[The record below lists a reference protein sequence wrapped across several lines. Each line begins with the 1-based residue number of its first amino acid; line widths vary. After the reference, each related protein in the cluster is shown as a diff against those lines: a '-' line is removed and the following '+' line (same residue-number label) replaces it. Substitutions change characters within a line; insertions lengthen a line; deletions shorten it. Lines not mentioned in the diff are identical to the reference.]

1 MANLE
6 HTLPSVVDGLK
17 PAQRKVL
24 FCSFKR
30 NLVKETKVS
39 HLAGYVAEHS
49 AYHHGEQSLAN
60 TIIGMA
66 QDFVG
71 TNNIS
76 LLEPRGLFGTRY
88 SVGIGPGSKNYI
100 PSYNPR
106 DVIANLKRLLNE
118 GTVIQMDPWYKGFKG
133 SVKNARAKA
142 AGVTYTITGVI
153 EEVDGTKLKITELPI
168 RSWTVDYKEF
178 LESMCPQSE
187 QENGNE
193 KNKGKGKVKVKEPPF
208 LVKIRSQCDHANV
221 EFEVIM
227 ILKEFFQLRLEFYA
241 RRKAIMLQN
250 IGNEILKLKNK
261 VRFILAV
268 ISEDIIVNNRKTAE
282 LYLELKQKGYEP
294 FPENLFTSEPVPAG
308 STEEVDEE
316 NEENPVEGAAGVTAS
331 DYEYLLAVAIFTFT
345 EEKAQELITQM
356 NKLEAESESLGKATA
371 EILWLGELDAL
382 EKELDVLDGNSEVL
396 EEETTRRP
404 GKNSKGEKAYNPD
417 LSREHS
423 GCPAAEK
430 PKTAIRKRAPARS
443 KDIFKPTGDSN
454 SSAPSP
460 EKKVRKLR
468 ISLFNKKSGS
478 VSQRVASTSTGV
490 EDAEAPPSGSL
501 AQPVTLRRTAREGK
515 AKAICID
522 SESDDSV

>member
-1 MANLE
+1 M
-6 HTLPSVVDGLK
+6 PII
-17 PAQRKVL
+17 PMVL
-24 FCSFKR
+24 VNGS
-30 NLVKETKVS
+30 E
-39 HLAGYVAEHS
+39 
-49 AYHHGEQSLAN
+49 
-60 TIIGMA
+60 
-66 QDFVG
+66 
-71 TNNIS
+71 
-76 LLEPRGLFGTRY
+76 
-88 SVGIGPGSKNYI
+88 GIGPGSKNYI

-106 DVIANLKRLLNE
+106 DVIANLKRLLNG

-227 ILKEFFQLRLEFYA
+227 SEQNMNIAKKKGFESKFKLTATIKTTNVNLFDSDGRIRTYGTPEDILKEFFQLRLEFYA

>member
-6 HTLPSVVDGLK
+6 RPLPSVVDGLK

-88 SVGIGPGSKNYI
+88 SERREYI

-106 DVIANLKRLLNE
+106 DIIANLKRLLNG
-118 GTVIQMDPWYKGFKG
+118 GTVIPMDPWYKGFKG

-153 EEVDGTKLKITELPI
+153 EEVNGTKLKITELPV

-208 LVKIRSQCDHANV
+208 LEKIRSQCDHANV
-221 EFEVIM
+221 EFEVIL

-250 IGNEILKLKNK
+250 IGNEILKLKNRVK
-261 VRFILAV
+261 FILAV
-268 ISEDIIVNNRKTAE
+268 ISEDIIVSNRKTAE
-282 LYLELKQKGYEP
+282 LFLELKQKGYEP
-294 FPENLFTSEPVPAG
+294 FTENFPMSEPVPVG
-308 STEEVDEE
+308 GTEEVDEE
-316 NEENPVEGAAGVTAS
+316 NEESPAEGAAGVTAS
-331 DYEYLLAVAIFTFT
+331 DYQYLLAVRIFTFT
-345 EEKAQELITQM
+345 EEKAQELIAQM
-356 NKLEAESESLGKATA
+356 NKLEAESESLGKATP

-382 EKELDVLDGNSEVL
+382 EKELDVLDGNFEDL
-396 EEETTRRP
+396 DEETTRKP
-404 GKNSKGEKAYNPD
+404 GKNSKGEKAYHPD
-417 LSREHS
+417 LSPEHS
-423 GCPAAEK
+423 GSPAAEK
-430 PKTAIRKRAPARS
+430 PKTTIRKRAPARS

-454 SSAPSP
+454 SRAPSP

-478 VSQRVASTSTGV
+478 VSQRVASAAAGA
-490 EDAEAPPSGSL
+490 EDAEA
-501 AQPVTLRRTAREGK
+501 QPVTPRRAAREGK

-522 SESDDSV
+522 SGSDDDV